1 MKSHEVFLEEL
12 QKAVRESSPQE
23 LSNYIEENILCFF
36 ATPYIAEYYRILKG
50 TNISASNRMLPK
62 LIKAWLAFLC
72 GDNAGLASTIKDI
85 DELTLLSQHESSLY
99 YALKAISGL
108 SSDRQ
113 EALKYA
119 KLSIDILPE
128 EDSTLFMANAKL
140 TYAQILAGSDQY
152 RASIKLFEE
161 SYRIFHALDVH
172 FPAAVAIVNKL
183 LNQYNLGEFDSV
195 IEECNRTLLMSAS
208 FRDEVK
214 DYWNIVYLPLGMC
227 CFELNKPSLALQYL
241 KLAKECIDKLN
252 MLHMHGMIE
261 LYLFKSAYALN
272 DKESMESI
280 KAQAMADFGHIHYAI
295 TDLLLCMFRIMSCEP
310 ANMHQLQPDI
320 ERFEME
326 YMKSGEKSHY
336 ILLETLAYLKI
347 KGLSDVITIENI
359 LKTLEKLRFVGMI
372 SYTQLFLIFLAEMHF
387 MDNRLKSAAEALK
400 EAVAIYKEYGICV
413 SFYMFPLNSIHLL
426 QKIDLQLYN
435 SILKKSS
442 INKPMP
448 HGSILSARE
457 KEILQHIAMG
467 KGNEEISKA
476 LFISIGTVKWHINH
490 IFAKLEV
497 NNRIQAVEK
506 AKSLGE
512 IS

>member
-1 MKSHEVFLEEL
+1 VKSHEIFLEEL
-12 QKAVRESSPQE
+12 QRAVKEGSPQE
-23 LSNYIEENILCFF
+23 LFNYIEENILCFF
-36 ATPYIAEYYRILKG
+36 ATPFIAEYYQILKG
-50 TNISASNRMLPK
+50 TDMSASSRMLPK
-62 LIKAWLAFLC
+62 LIKAWLAFIC
-72 GDNAGLASTIKDI
+72 GDNAGLFSIIKYI
-85 DELTLLSQHESSLY
+85 DESALLSQQESSLY

-152 RASIKLFEE
+152 RSSIKLFEE
-161 SYRIFHALDVH
+161 SYRIFYALDTH
-172 FPAAVAIVNKL
+172 FPAVVAIVNKL
-183 LNQYNLGEFDSV
+183 LNQYKLGEFDSV
-195 IEECNRTLLMSAS
+195 MEECNRTLSMSAS

-214 DYWNIVYLPLGMC
+214 DYWNMLYLPLGMC
-227 CFELNKPSLALQYL
+227 CLELNKPSLALRYL

-252 MLHMHGMIE
+252 MLHMHGMVE
-261 LYLFKSAYALN
+261 HYLFKSAYALN
-272 DKESMESI
+272 DKEAMERI
-280 KAQAMADFGHIHYAI
+280 KTQAMADFGHIHYAM
-295 TDLLLCMFRIMSCEP
+295 TDLLLCMFRILSCEP
-310 ANMHQLQPDI
+310 GHMYQVQPDI

-326 YMKSGEKSHY
+326 YMKSGEKSPF

-347 KGLSDVITIENI
+347 KGLSDALTIEDM
-359 LKTLEKLRFVGMI
+359 LKSLEKLRFVGMI

-387 MDNRLKSAAEALK
+387 MDNRPKNAAEALK
-400 EAVAIYKEYGICV
+400 EAITIYKEYGICV
-413 SFYMFPLNSIHLL
+413 SFYMFPLNSIQLL
-426 QKIDLQLYN
+426 QKIDPQLYN
-435 SILKKSS
+435 SILKKSPVS
-442 INKPMP
+442 KPMQ
-448 HGSILSARE
+448 HGQILSGRE
-457 KEILQHIAMG
+457 KEIMQHIAMG

-476 LFISIGTVKWHINH
+476 LFISVGTIKWHINH